1 MDDEAET
8 YKMWRI
14 RKTVMALCHD
24 RGYLVCEDQMHLV
37 KYIFKAT

>member
-8 YKMWRI
+8 YRLWRI

-24 RGYLVCEDQMHLV
+24 RGYLVRNELMMNNTIMIH
-37 KYIFKAT
+37 